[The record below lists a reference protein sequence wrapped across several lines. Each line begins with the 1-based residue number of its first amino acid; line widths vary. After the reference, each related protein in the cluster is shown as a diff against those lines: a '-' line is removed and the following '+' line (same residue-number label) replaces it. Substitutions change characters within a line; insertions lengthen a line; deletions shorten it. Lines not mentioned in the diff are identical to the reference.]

1 MVQIGSVGGALFAFV
16 IADRIGRIWATRVLC
31 TFWVVGIAMFMGNN
45 GSLGLIYAGRFIAGL
60 GVGQTPVVGPVYIAE
75 IAPAPIRGLCTCIF
89 TGFVYLGIVLAYFAN
104 YGCEINIGDTTHA
117 RWLVPT
123 SVHIIFA
130 GLSFILTFLQYE
142 SPRFLI
148 KQNQPDKALHNMSR
162 LRHLPPDHPYVTE
175 EIAAISMQHHEEM
188 EATKGT
194 TFWGMIKELLFIPSN
209 LYRFY
214 LAIGA
219 QLMSQWSGAGSITL
233 YAPDLFA
240 LMGITGTN
248 ESLLVT
254 AVFGIVKLVAAIG
267 CALFLVDVIGR
278 KRSLLIG
285 ITLQAIA
292 MIYVAGF
299 LTGVPELGIVDDY
312 ELTPNETGPSKGAIF
327 MIYLSGFGWALGWN
341 SMQYL
346 LTAELF
352 PLRIRALATSIA
364 MTAHFANQYG
374 NSRALPNMLLPLSSG
389 GITPSGTF
397 WCFAAVVSTILLLQN
412 HIFHI
417 LEYSRIQHFSI
428 RSKANVTIRPLE
440 WVARVLFRGKVA
452 RLENIARAGGDF
464 ALEVMRKRVKEQ
476 DTTTRKDFLTRVL
489 AQRASD
495 KVDISEIQLAAQ
507 SWDFIGAGTETTAA
521 VLTST
526 TYYLLRD
533 RKLLDQV
540 TAEIRAAFPNAAAI
554 TNAATEKL
562 ELLHRVCLEGLRLP
576 TGAPPILPRLV
587 PQGGDT
593 VDGHFIPGGTP
604 VTIAPMVAALD
615 PANFKDPLE
624 FKPERWLGKGDDIL
638 AASQPFSLGA
648 RGCAGKA

>member
-1 MVQIGSVGGALFAFV
+1 M
-16 IADRIGRIWATRVLC
+16 
-31 TFWVVGIAMFMGNN
+31 
-45 GSLGLIYAGRFIAGL
+45 
-60 GVGQTPVVGPVYIAE
+60 GPVYIAE

-104 YGCEINIGDTTHA
+104 YGCQVNIGDTTHA

-130 GLSFILTFLQYE
+130 GLSFFLTFLQYE

-148 KQNQPDKALHNMSR
+148 KQNKPDRALHNMSR

-175 EIAAISMQHHEEM
+175 EIAAITMQHHEEM

-254 AVFGIVKLVAAIG
+254 AVFGIVKLVAAVG

-278 KRSLLIG
+278 KRSLLLG

-292 MIYVAGF
+292 MVYVAGF
-299 LTGVPELGIVDDY
+299 LTGVPELGIVEDY

-374 NSRALPNMLLPLSSG
+374 NSRALPNMLLPTSSG
-389 GITPSGTF
+389 GITPAGTF
-397 WCFAAVVSTILLLQN
+397 WCFAAVTLLGGAWVW
-412 HIFHI
+412 FFVPETAGRS
-417 LEYSRIQHFSI
+417 LESMD
-428 RSKANVTIRPLE
+428 
-440 WVARVLFRGKVA
+440 
-452 RLENIARAGGDF
+452 RLF
-464 ALEVMRKRVKEQ
+464 ALPWYKIGLHGNQ
-476 DTTTRKDFLTRVL
+476 DADELDVVY
-489 AQRASD
+489 D
-495 KVDISEIQLAAQ
+495 KKFEE
-507 SWDFIGAGTETTAA
+507 AG
-521 VLTST
+521 
-526 TYYLLRD
+526 
-533 RKLLDQV
+533 
-540 TAEIRAAFPNAAAI
+540 
-554 TNAATEKL
+554 
-562 ELLHRVCLEGLRLP
+562 
-576 TGAPPILPRLV
+576 
-587 PQGGDT
+587 
-593 VDGHFIPGGTP
+593 
-604 VTIAPMVAALD
+604 
-615 PANFKDPLE
+615 
-624 FKPERWLGKGDDIL
+624 
-638 AASQPFSLGA
+638 ASQADHVEKSEE
-648 RGCAGKA
+648 KV

>member
-1 MVQIGSVGGALFAFV
+1 
-16 IADRIGRIWATRVLC
+16 
-31 TFWVVGIAMFMGNN
+31 MFMGNG

-104 YGCEINIGDTTHA
+104 YGCQINIGDTTHA

-130 GLSFILTFLQYE
+130 GLSFFLTFLQYE

-148 KQNQPDKALHNMSR
+148 KQNKGDQALHNMSR
-162 LRHLPPDHPYVTE
+162 LRHLPPDHPYVAE
-175 EIAAISMQHHEEM
+175 EIAAITMQHHEEM

-267 CALFLVDVIGR
+267 CALFLVDVVGR

-285 ITLQAIA
+285 ITLQAIS

-299 LTGVPELGIVDDY
+299 LTGVPELGLVEDY
-312 ELTPNETGPSKGAIF
+312 ELTSNETGPSKGAIF

-374 NSRALPNMLLPLSSG
+374 NSRALPNMLLPTSSG
-389 GITPSGTF
+389 GISPAGTF
-397 WCFAAVVSTILLLQN
+397 WCFGAVTILGGAWVW
-412 HIFHI
+412 FFVPETAGRS
-417 LEYSRIQHFSI
+417 LESMD
-428 RSKANVTIRPLE
+428 
-440 WVARVLFRGKVA
+440 
-452 RLENIARAGGDF
+452 RLF
-464 ALEVMRKRVKEQ
+464 ALPWYKIGLHGN
-476 DTTTRKDFLTRVL
+476 KDADELDVVY
-489 AQRASD
+489 D
-495 KVDISEIQLAAQ
+495 KKVEE
-507 SWDFIGAGTETTAA
+507 AG
-521 VLTST
+521 
-526 TYYLLRD
+526 
-533 RKLLDQV
+533 
-540 TAEIRAAFPNAAAI
+540 
-554 TNAATEKL
+554 
-562 ELLHRVCLEGLRLP
+562 
-576 TGAPPILPRLV
+576 
-587 PQGGDT
+587 
-593 VDGHFIPGGTP
+593 
-604 VTIAPMVAALD
+604 
-615 PANFKDPLE
+615 
-624 FKPERWLGKGDDIL
+624 
-638 AASQPFSLGA
+638 ASQADHVEKSEE
-648 RGCAGKA
+648 KV